1 MPGVLEGIKVIGL
14 TTWAAAPSAC
24 AMMADWGASVIK
36 VEHTEGGDPQR
47 GMKTEVIGLPPCRVN
62 PVWEYTSRNQQGVAL
77 NLTRE
82 PARGVAYKLV
92 KGADVFISNLQE
104 PSLERLGMQYETL
117 SKVNPK
123 LVYAQFSGYGDK
135 GPDRLKPG
143 YDHSA
148 FWASSGIMA
157 TLGDPD
163 QAPPMQRPAMGDHA
177 AAIALVAGIAGALF
191 ARERTG
197 EGQRIDTSLMALGLW
212 LNCAQVGASL
222 ISGQDVQRTARNNV
236 RNPLRNVYRC
246 RDGRWVYF
254 AMPKSDSY
262 WPGLCRALGIEHLQ
276 HDSRFD
282 NELKRAENRQELIPV
297 LDEII
302 GGKDLGEWKKVFDDC
317 GLVWAPVNTVKE
329 AANHPQALANEFI
342 REIKHPVT
350 GTLKVVASPVNF
362 SKAPLSLR
370 LPAPRLGEHTEE
382 VLLSLGYKAE
392 EIAKLRHE
400 GAIL

>member
-14 TTWAAAPSAC
+14 ATWVATPSAC

-36 VEHTEGGDPQR
+36 LEHTDGGDPQR
-47 GMKTEVIGLPPCRVN
+47 AMKTEPIGLPPCQVN
-62 PVWEYTSRNQQGVAL
+62 PVWEYTSRNQKSVAL

-82 PARGVAYKLV
+82 EAREVAHKLAAH
-92 KGADVFISNLQE
+92 ADVFVSNLQE
-104 PSLERLGMQYETL
+104 PSLERLHMQYETL
-117 SKVNPK
+117 SKINPQ
-123 LVYAQFSGYGDK
+123 LIYAQFSGYGDK

-143 YDHSA
+143 FDHSA

-163 QAPPMQRPAMGDHA
+163 QAPPMQRPAMGDHV

-197 EGQRIDTSLMALGLW
+197 VGQRIDTSLMALGLW
-212 LNCAQVGASL
+212 VNCAQVGASL
-222 ISGQDVQRTARNNV
+222 ISGQDVQRTSRKNV
-236 RNPLRNVYRC
+236 HNPLRNVYRC
-246 RDGRWVYF
+246 RDGRWVFF
-254 AMPKSDSY
+254 AMPRPDPY
-262 WPGLCRALGIEHLQ
+262 WPGFCRALGIEHLQ
-276 HDSRFD
+276 HDPRFED
-282 NELKRAENRQELIPV
+282 DKKRAANGQEMVRV
-297 LDEII
+297 LDEVI
-302 GGKDLGEWKKVFDDC
+302 GGKDLEEWRKAFDD
-317 GLVWAPVNTVKE
+317 GGVVWAPVNTVKE
-329 AANHPQALANEFI
+329 AANHPQALANKFI

-362 SKAPLSLR
+362 SNAPLSLR

-382 VLLSLGYKAE
+382 VLLGLGYKAG
-392 EIAKLRHE
+392 EIARLRDE